1 MMPALSNARLMADL
15 SDEANLLHQ
24 QFFGRTATTEFV
36 NLYLKAHTEI
46 PDLSDAS
53 VEEGRTVRLVF
64 AKRLNAFGL
73 EPWLRAGTRRHLLSR
88 KLMLV
93 AYLAECDGA
102 HPEFRRAE
110 IGRLRSWVT
119 LSWCG
124 LKGSF
129 RLLRGRW
136 QKARYGLV

>member
-1 MMPALSNARLMADL
+1 MMAAVSDAHLLVNLR
-15 SDEANLLHQ
+15 DEAHLLHQ
-24 QFFGRTATTEFV
+24 QFFGRTATTDFV
-36 NLYLKAHTEI
+36 NLYLKAHAEI
-46 PDLSDAS
+46 PDLLDAS
-53 VEEGRTVRLVF
+53 VAERRTVRLVF
-64 AKRLNAFGL
+64 AKRLDACGL

-110 IGRLRSWVT
+110 VGRLRSWVT
-119 LSWCG
+119 LSSCG
-124 LKGSF
+124 LKGIF

-136 QKARYGLV
+136 QKARYGLL